1 MYKPTERIEL
11 SGECAADRE
20 RILSDAENGL
30 RKMNFFISNTHSRS
44 NYSKKVRPAL
54 EIGCYDAITGG
65 D

>member
-44 NYSKKVRPAL
+44 NYSKKVRPA
-54 EIGCYDAITGG
+54 
-65 D
+65 